1 MEIEQDKLQ
10 LDYAKMKS
18 YVYDRGILYIAHLS
32 HEIYFRSLLEMT
44 QHCWYRWMQR
54 LFMHN
59 HEQNQKQE
67 KGHLDINDRK
77 NDVLYIYS

>member
-32 HEIYFRSLLEMT
+32 HEIYFKSLL
-44 QHCWYRWMQR
+44 
-54 LFMHN
+54 
-59 HEQNQKQE
+59 
-67 KGHLDINDRK
+67 
-77 NDVLYIYS
+77 

>member
-1 MEIEQDKLQ
+1 
-10 LDYAKMKS
+10 
-18 YVYDRGILYIAHLS
+18 
-32 HEIYFRSLLEMT
+32 
-44 QHCWYRWMQR
+44 
-54 LFMHN
+54 MHN